1 MLKKTIFITTL
12 SIFSI
17 VTSLDQ
23 KHEPRAELIEK
34 KSHKSKNHRKHEKGS
49 LTVICGSMCSGKSE
63 ELIRQVGR
71 FIIAGFNVLVFKP
84 SIDNREILKLDLN
97 PLSYISSRSGSWT
110 KCMAVT
116 NCEEILKT
124 ALDEDVD
131 VVAIDEVMFF
141 SEDCKN
147 FIDIIHKLLA
157 AKKVIIVAG
166 LDLNFRGEPFG
177 PMPDLLAIADNVEK
191 LTAICSVCQDD
202 TYCITQRLIDG
213 APAHYNDPLIVVEG
227 SKSVGDSK
235 YEPRCR
241 KCHIV
246 RKD

>member
-1 MLKKTIFITTL
+1 MNENTMLKKSLFL
-12 SIFSI
+12 YLLCIFSI
-17 VTSLDQ
+17 IISDEI
-23 KHEPRAELIEK
+23 KHEPRAKLINPIK
-34 KSHKSKNHRKHEKGS
+34 GFNQTKHHQQKGS
-49 LTVICGSMCSGKSE
+49 LKVICGSMCSGKSE

-110 KCMAVT
+110 KCVAVQS
-116 NCEEILKT
+116 CEEILTT
-124 ALDEDVD
+124 ALESDVD

-141 SEDCKN
+141 TEESKN
-147 FIDIIHKLLA
+147 FINIIQQLLD
-157 AKKVIIVAG
+157 AKKTIIIAG

-177 PMPDLLAIADNVEK
+177 PMPDLLAMADSVIK
-191 LTAICSVCQDD
+191 LTAICSVCQED

-213 APAHYNDPLIVVEG
+213 NPAHYNDPLIVVG
-227 SKSVGDSK
+227 ASQ

-241 KCHIV
+241 KCHII

>member
-1 MLKKTIFITTL
+1 MFKKIAFISL
-12 SIFSI
+12 ISIFSI
-17 VTSLDQ
+17 TASNEQ

-34 KSHKSKNHRKHEKGS
+34 KALSSKNRRKHEKGS

-71 FIIAGFNVLVFKP
+71 FIIAGFNVVVFKP

-110 KCMAVT
+110 KCMAVSD
-116 NCEEILKT
+116 CQEILKT
-124 ALDEDVD
+124 SLESDVD

-141 SEDCKN
+141 TNTKE
-147 FIDIIHKLLA
+147 FIDVIQQLLA
-157 AKKVIIVAG
+157 AKKIIMIAG

-177 PMPDLLAIADNVEK
+177 AMPDLLAIADHVVK
-191 LTAICSVCQDD
+191 LTAICSVCQED
-202 TYCITQRLIDG
+202 TYCVTQRLIDG
-213 APAHYNDPLIVVEG
+213 VPAHYNDPLIVVG
-227 SKSVGDSK
+227 ASQ

-241 KCHIV
+241 KCHII

>member
-1 MLKKTIFITTL
+1 MFKKTLFLYLL
-12 SIFSI
+12 SIFFVVVSNEI
-17 VTSLDQ
+17 
-23 KHEPRAELIEK
+23 KHEPRAKLIHPS
-34 KSHKSKNHRKHEKGS
+34 KSFNQAKRHQQKGS

-71 FIIAGFNVLVFKP
+71 FIIAGFNLLVFKP

-110 KCMAVT
+110 KCVAVT
-116 NCEEILKT
+116 KCEEILNT
-124 ALDEDVD
+124 ALESDVD

-141 SEDCKN
+141 TEESKK
-147 FIDIIHKLLA
+147 FIEIIQQLLE
-157 AKKVIIVAG
+157 AKKTIIIAG

-177 PMPDLLAIADNVEK
+177 PMPDLLAMADNVIK

-213 APAHYNDPLIVVEG
+213 IPAHYNDPLIVVG
-227 SKSVGDSK
+227 ASQ

-241 KCHIV
+241 KCHII

>member
-1 MLKKTIFITTL
+1 MLKKSIFVVL
-12 SIFSI
+12 VSIFSI
-17 VTSLDQ
+17 ITTDDT

-34 KSHKSKNHRKHEKGS
+34 KSYRPKNHRKHEKGS

-84 SIDNREILKLDLN
+84 SIDNREILKLDLS

-110 KCMAVT
+110 KCVAISS
-116 NCEEILKT
+116 CEEILKT
-124 ALDEDVD
+124 ALESDVD
-131 VVAIDEVMFF
+131 VIAIDEVMFF
-141 SEDCKN
+141 TAESKQ
-147 FIDIIHKLLA
+147 FIDVIQKLLA
-157 AKKVIIVAG
+157 AKKTIIIAG

-177 PMPDLLAIADNVEK
+177 PMPDLLAIADNVVK
-191 LTAICSVCQDD
+191 LTAICSICQDD

-213 APAHYNDPLIVVEG
+213 VPAHYNDPLIVVG
-227 SKSVGDSK
+227 ASQ

-241 KCHIV
+241 KCHII

>member
-1 MLKKTIFITTL
+1 MLQKLLFFSLI
-12 SIFSI
+12 SIFFTI
-17 VTSLDQ
+17 IPNEI
-23 KHEPRAELIEK
+23 KHEPRAKLINATKNFK
-34 KSHKSKNHRKHEKGS
+34 KAKGHHEKGS
-49 LTVICGSMCSGKSE
+49 LSVICGSMCSGKSE

-71 FIIAGFNVLVFKP
+71 FTIAGFNVLVFKP

-110 KCMAVT
+110 KCVAVT
-116 NCEEILKT
+116 SCDEILNT
-124 ALDEDVD
+124 ALGSDVD

-141 SEDCKN
+141 TAESKQ
-147 FIDIIHKLLA
+147 FITIIQQLLD
-157 AKKVIIVAG
+157 AKKTIIIAG

-177 PMPDLLAIADNVEK
+177 PMPDLLAMADNVIK

-213 APAHYNDPLIVVEG
+213 VPAHYNDPLIVVG
-227 SKSVGDSK
+227 ASQ

-241 KCHIV
+241 KCHII

>member
-1 MLKKTIFITTL
+1 MLKKILCISL
-12 SIFSI
+12 VSIFSI
-17 VTSLDQ
+17 IVPHDQ

-34 KSHKSKNHRKHEKGS
+34 KSATSRAHRSNEKGS

-71 FIIAGFNVLVFKP
+71 FTIAGFNVLVFKP

-110 KCMAVT
+110 KCVAVN
-116 NCEEILKT
+116 NCEEILNT
-124 ALDEDVD
+124 SLESDAD

-141 SEDCKN
+141 SDTEK
-147 FIDIIHKLLA
+147 FIDIIQQLLA
-157 AKKVIIVAG
+157 AKKIIIIAG

-177 PMPDLLAIADNVEK
+177 AMPDLLAIADNVVK

-213 APAHYNDPLIVVEG
+213 VPAHYNDPLIVVG
-227 SKSVGDSK
+227 ASQ

-241 KCHIV
+241 KCHII

>member
-1 MLKKTIFITTL
+1 MF
-12 SIFSI
+12 
-17 VTSLDQ
+17 
-23 KHEPRAELIEK
+23 K
-34 KSHKSKNHRKHEKGS
+34 KSLFLFFLSAFLFTTSQEVKHDPRSEIILNAIQSKQTKRHHFKGS

-71 FIIAGFNVLVFKP
+71 FTLAGFNVVVFKP

-97 PLSYISSRSGSWT
+97 PLSYISSRNGSWT
-110 KCMAVT
+110 KCIPVT
-116 NCEEILKT
+116 SCSEILPI
-124 ALDEDVD
+124 ALNSDVD

-141 SEDCKN
+141 TDNTKE
-147 FIDIIHKLLA
+147 FISIIQQLLD
-157 AKKVIIVAG
+157 AKKTIIIAG

-177 PMPDLLAIADNVEK
+177 PMPDLLAIADNVFK

-213 APAHYNDPLIVVEG
+213 IPAHYNDPLIVVG
-227 SKSVGDSK
+227 ASQ

-241 KCHIV
+241 KCHII

>member
-1 MLKKTIFITTL
+1 MLISYISVCYTL
-12 SIFSI
+12 LSN
-17 VTSLDQ
+17 DQ
-23 KHEPRAELIEK
+23 EHKARIELIEK
-34 KSHKSKNHRKHEKGS
+34 KSHNSKDQRKHEKGS

-84 SIDNREILKLDLN
+84 SIDNREILKLNIN

-110 KCMAVT
+110 KCIAV
-116 NCEEILKT
+116 NSCEEILKT
-124 ALDEDVD
+124 VLESNIDI
-131 VVAIDEVMFF
+131 VAIDEVMFF
-141 SEDCKN
+141 TDTKK
-147 FIDIIHKLLA
+147 FIDIIQQLLVE
-157 AKKVIIVAG
+157 KKIIIIAG

-177 PMPDLLAIADNVEK
+177 AMPDLLAIADNVVK
-191 LTAICSVCQDD
+191 LTAICSLCQED

-213 APAHYNDPLIVVEG
+213 VPAHYNDPLIVVG
-227 SKSVGDSK
+227 ASQ

-241 KCHIV
+241 KCHII